1 MHLHEYSD
9 ESSLIIDKNQ
19 SDNKTTSFSAMNGG
33 GPIKFEVLLVGQ
45 IIIFV
50 IRVRRFLALF
60 FISLTFFYSI
70 WSIITLYNGLC
81 FLMM

>member
-19 SDNKTTSFSAMNGG
+19 SGNKTTSFSAMNGG
-33 GPIKFEVLLVGQ
+33 GPLKFEVLLVDQ

-50 IRVRRFLALF
+50 VRVRRFLAHF
-60 FISLTFFYSI
+60 FISLTSI
-70 WSIITLYNGLC
+70 QSGP
-81 FLMM
+81 